1 MTRSRW
7 ILAALFAVLIIG
19 SIYVGSNPEMSQR
32 YAKAINDAQL
42 STESKDLVMGGLV
55 ILIAGYLGWFFLV
68 RKG

>member
-1 MTRSRW
+1 MTRARW
-7 ILAALFAVLIIG
+7 ILVALFGALVIA

-55 ILIAGYLGWFFLV
+55 VLIAGYLGWFFLV

>member
-1 MTRSRW
+1 MTRARW
-7 ILAALFAVLIIG
+7 IFAALFAVLVVG
-19 SIYVGSNPEMSQR
+19 SIYVGTNPEMSQR

>member
-55 ILIAGYLGWFFLV
+55 ILLAGYLGWFFLV

>member
-7 ILAALFAVLIIG
+7 IFAALFAALAIA
-19 SIYVGSNPEMSQR
+19 SIYVGSNPEMMQR
-32 YAKAINDAQL
+32 YSQAVRDADL

-55 ILIAGYLGWFFLV
+55 VLIAGYLGWFFLV

>member
-1 MTRSRW
+1 MTRTRW
-7 ILAALFAVLIIG
+7 IFVALFAALVVA

-32 YAKAINDAQL
+32 YSQAINDAQL
-42 STESKDLVMGGLV
+42 STETKDLVMGGLV